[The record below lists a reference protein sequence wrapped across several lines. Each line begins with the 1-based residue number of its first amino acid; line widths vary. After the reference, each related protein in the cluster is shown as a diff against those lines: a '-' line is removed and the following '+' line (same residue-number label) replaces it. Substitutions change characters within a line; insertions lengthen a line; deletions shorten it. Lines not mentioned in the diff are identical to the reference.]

1 MLEAFHSKTA
11 FFKPALYYLN
21 TENPRG
27 ATTLE
32 NSNPGKFKINNI
44 VQNIEKVR
52 NQAKLDQTEKL

>member
-21 TENPRG
+21 TENPRE

-52 NQAKLDQTEKL
+52 NQG

>member
-1 MLEAFHSKTA
+1 MLEAFPWKTA

-21 TENPRG
+21 TENRRG
-27 ATTLE
+27 ATTL
-32 NSNPGKFKINNI
+32 KIHIFKINNI